1 MSAPA
6 GPAPMTMADLPFD
19 FATAEVAAA
28 LNATTRPRVALRRL
42 VSGRHA
48 RWRTTRVVV
57 FVDGVTPQLSDEE
70 TPRKNMTA
78 SMRGRSPFCFVRR
91 ELTSAG
97 VNGIALKN
105 GPGIALKNGSASYR
119 PIST

>member
-1 MSAPA
+1 
-6 GPAPMTMADLPFD
+6 MTMADLPFD
-19 FATAEVAAA
+19 FATAEVADA

-70 TPRKNMTA
+70 TPRKNMIA
-78 SMRGRSPFCFVRR
+78 SMRGRSPFCFVRH

-97 VNGIALKN
+97 VNGIA
-105 GPGIALKNGSASYR
+105 
-119 PIST
+119 